1 MFSEVTFTTSDIV
14 WSFNVKVKG
23 YQLHLYYICYQ
34 IIFFFV
40 KLKYKVYYIFFQ
52 IGHRRLNWIQ
62 NRQRFSRTMHK
73 SSWTYLYQ
81 RSWSSIW
88 GWRSHLCPRVHPRQW
103 QFNSQRHP
111 SFGHVSCFQIM
122 YKNGNNNF
130 MSDYFFV
137 KSINLTVWKIFLKK
151 LCERFHEFF
160 GPIL

>member
-1 MFSEVTFTTSDIV
+1 MSKSKDI
-14 WSFNVKVKG
+14 N
-23 YQLHLYYICYQ
+23 YIY
-34 IIFFFV
+34 IIYVIKWFFFV
-40 KLKYKVYYIFFQ
+40 KSKYYYIFFQ